1 MMALSVCSINLA
13 YYVTMYANSYGNND
27 YKIKILRIKLYKFPL
42 YYKKDLFEGLI
53 KLFFFFFFT
62 FLLLSLE
69 ARNNFTGYALVFGH
83 ETKNGTFQRGYFRRA
98 KVCMTFVRCCRNCYC
113 MCSARLLGLFVPG
126 RLRCKKD
133 SDANRIFYS

>member
-53 KLFFFFFFT
+53 KLFFHFPAFVTRSTQQLHGIRF
-62 FLLLSLE
+62 SLW
-69 ARNNFTGYALVFGH
+69 A
-83 ETKNGTFQRGYFRRA
+83 
-98 KVCMTFVRCCRNCYC
+98 
-113 MCSARLLGLFVPG
+113 
-126 RLRCKKD
+126 
-133 SDANRIFYS
+133 